1 MTEEKTF
8 QFQTPR
14 IASQLYCGKV
24 EYLKEVENQLGV
36 ELVARDAWIQVTG
49 DQDAVEKAD
58 SFFQYLDK
66 VRAQGMQIRQS
77 DFSAVLNQVV
87 NGKTKALKAL
97 VEEPLILKFPKKKI
111 IPKTLNQKRYLEAI
125 FEKEVVFGIGPA
137 GTGKTYLAMAAAI
150 NALLKGEIE
159 KIILTRPAVEAGEAL
174 GFLPGDLEEKITPY
188 LRPLYDAIHDML
200 GKENAEKLME
210 KGVIEIAPLAYMRG
224 RTLSKAYIILD
235 EAQNTSP
242 EQMMMFLT
250 RLGDRSRMIVTGDIT
265 QVDLPRKQESGL
277 RQITQILTHIPQ
289 IELFY
294 FESFDVVRHPLVQKI
309 IEAYETYRSEASSS

>member
-77 DFSAVLNQVV
+77 DFFAVLNQVV

-277 RQITQILTHIPQ
+277 RQITQVLTHIPQ